1 MFGALI
7 GYFHIQGLTSQSLNC
22 VPALLPL
29 KWVEYVLFFLLCSR
43 SLSPVSVDAYCS
55 YRGSWSGDKKRRNP
69 VRIAVEWFHS
79 GHIFR
84 LEEGNVYQSVSHLK
98 HITMNCIKGGARSR
112 RAIEDTRRSFSSAAP
127 LVLGTWWLFI
137 AADRVERGIHSVPA
151 TQDTSSSIT
160 PCSLTDPAITFVQ
173 TVSESWIL
181 LVSLIHSSSQFT
193 FIFALS
199 VSKNKNVER
208 TGNN

>member
-98 HITMNCIKGGARSR
+98 HITMKCIKGGARSR
-112 RAIEDTRRSFSSAAP
+112 RAIEDTRRSCSSAA
-127 LVLGTWWLFI
+127 GTWYLMVVYRCRQSRTWYSFRSRNTRDVVVDHSLLPHRSCYYFCSNSQWVVNPSRFI
-137 AADRVERGIHSVPA
+137 
-151 TQDTSSSIT
+151 DT
-160 PCSLTDPAITFVQ
+160 F
-173 TVSESWIL
+173 
-181 LVSLIHSSSQFT
+181 QFT
-193 FIFALS
+193 FHILICSFGI
-199 VSKNKNVER
+199 EE
-208 TGNN
+208 